1 MLVAAKQLGLAMSH
15 AMVAGK
21 KEYSGKVCEAL
32 VFEYYRFYHGLV

>member
-1 MLVAAKQLGLAMSH
+1 MSAKQLGLAMSY

-21 KEYSGKVCEAL
+21 RAYSGKVCEAL